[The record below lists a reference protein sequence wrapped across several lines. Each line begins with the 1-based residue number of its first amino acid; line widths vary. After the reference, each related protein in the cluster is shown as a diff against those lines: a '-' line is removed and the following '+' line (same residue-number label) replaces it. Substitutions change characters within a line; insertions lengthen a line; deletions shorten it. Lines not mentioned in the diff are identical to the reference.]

1 MIVSLNQIEGDILVA
16 VLGIQGE
23 LDASGFR
30 DVMHHAELA
39 LNEGARYLLVDMTEL
54 TFMSSSGLAALHSL
68 TLMMQNVQPQ
78 EPSDRSEAAP
88 EKTSNARGAKQKR
101 VILLNPQPPV
111 MKVLESTGF
120 SEMYEIFDD
129 QDAALASIGLS
140 SS

>member
-1 MIVSLNQIEGDILVA
+1 MIVTLNQIEGDIPV
-16 VLGIQGE
+16 VVMGIQGE

-30 DVMHHAELA
+30 DVMHNAERA
-39 LNEGARYLLVDMTEL
+39 LDEGVRYLLVDMKDL

-68 TLMMQNVQPQ
+68 TLMMQNVRPQ
-78 EPSDRSEAAP
+78 EPDSGSGASPVKTSEA
-88 EKTSNARGAKQKR
+88 RRAKQKR

-129 QDAALASIGLS
+129 QDAALASIRLS

>member
-1 MIVSLNQIEGDILVA
+1 MIVTLNQIEGDILVA

-23 LDASGFR
+23 LDASGYR
-30 DVMHHAELA
+30 DVMHKAERA
-39 LNEGARYLLVDMTEL
+39 FDEGARYLLVDMTYL

-68 TLMMQNVQPQ
+68 TLMMQNVRPQ
-78 EPSDRSEAAP
+78 EPDSGSGESP
-88 EKTSNARGAKQKR
+88 VKTSIARGAKQKR

-129 QDAALASIGLS
+129 QDAALRSIGV
-140 SS
+140 